1 MRLGIDEAKNI
12 AASIV
17 AAKATIVAVKATT
30 TSASDLLFPLQYR
43 GKALALLLLQPQ
55 RRLHV
60 REIARLTGTVA
71 GTMNK
76 ELDRLQKAGLL
87 EKHRVGNQLQF
98 CANLQHPVFPELSA
112 LLRKTIGLADVL
124 TLALTPMVDRIE
136 VAFVF
141 GSVARSSD
149 TAASDVDV
157 IIIGN
162 VAFGE
167 VVNLLH
173 DAQVTLQREINPKI
187 FMVKEWQAK
196 LSAKSSFVLDVLSKP
211 KIFLIGAQ
219 RDLDQ
224 LAEPGQDR
232 SA

>member
-1 MRLGIDEAKNI
+1 M
-12 AASIV
+12 
-17 AAKATIVAVKATT
+17 KATT
-30 TSASDLLFPLQYR
+30 SSASDLLFPLQYR

-87 EKHRVGNQLQF
+87 EKHRVGNQLQY

-124 TLALTPMVDRIE
+124 TLALTPVAERIM

-157 IIIGN
+157 IIIGR
-162 VAFGE
+162 VDFGE
-167 VVNLLH
+167 AVNLLYE
-173 DAQVTLQREINPKI
+173 AQTTLHREINPKV
-187 FMVKEWQAK
+187 FAVEEWQAK
-196 LSAKSSFVLDVLSKP
+196 LDAKSSFILDVLSKP
-211 KIFLIGAQ
+211 KIFLIGTQ

-224 LAEPGQDR
+224 LDQSGQDR
-232 SA
+232 PA

>member
-1 MRLGIDEAKNI
+1 M
-12 AASIV
+12 
-17 AAKATIVAVKATT
+17 
-30 TSASDLLFPLQYR
+30 LFPLQYR

-76 ELDRLQKAGLL
+76 ELGRLQKAGLL

-124 TLALTPMVDRIE
+124 TLALTPVVDRIT

-141 GSVARSSD
+141 GSIAESSD

-157 IIIGN
+157 MIIGSIDFSE
-162 VAFGE
+162 A
-167 VVNLLH
+167 VNLLY
-173 DAQVTLQREINPKI
+173 DAQTTLQREINPKI
-187 FMVKEWQAK
+187 FTVEEWQAR
-196 LSAKSSFVLDVLSKP
+196 LSAESSFVLDVLSKP
-211 KIFLIGAQ
+211 KLFLIGAQ

-224 LAEPGQDR
+224 LAESGQDR
-232 SA
+232 PA

>member
-1 MRLGIDEAKNI
+1 M
-12 AASIV
+12 
-17 AAKATIVAVKATT
+17 
-30 TSASDLLFPLQYR
+30 
-43 GKALALLLLQPQ
+43 LLLQPHQ
-55 RRLHV
+55 RLHV

-124 TLALTPMVDRIE
+124 TLALTPVVDRITI
-136 VAFVF
+136 AFVF

-149 TAASDVDV
+149 TAARDVDV

-162 VAFGE
+162 VDFSEAI
-167 VVNLLH
+167 NLLYE
-173 DAQVTLQREINPKI
+173 AQTTLHREINPKI
-187 FMVKEWQAK
+187 FTVEEWQAK
-196 LSAKSSFVLDVLSKP
+196 LAAKSSFVLDVLVKP
-211 KIFLIGAQ
+211 KIFLIGTQ
-219 RDLDQ
+219 HDLDQ
-224 LAEPGQDR
+224 LVEPGQDR
-232 SA
+232 PA

>member
-1 MRLGIDEAKNI
+1 M
-12 AASIV
+12 
-17 AAKATIVAVKATT
+17 KATFK
-30 TSASDLLFPLQYR
+30 SASELLFPLQYR

-76 ELDRLQKAGLL
+76 ELDRLQRAGLL

-98 CANLQHPVFPELSA
+98 CANQQHPVFPELSA

-124 TLALTPMVDRIE
+124 TLALMPAADRIT

-141 GSVARSSD
+141 GSVARAGD
-149 TAASDVDV
+149 TATSDVDV
-157 IIIGN
+157 LIIGR

-167 VVNLLH
+167 AINLLY
-173 DAQVTLQREINPKI
+173 DAQADLQREINPKV
-187 FMVKEWQAK
+187 FSPEEWTASLVAQ
-196 LSAKSSFVLDVLSKP
+196 SSFVQDVLSKP
-211 KIFLIGAQ
+211 KLFLIGAQ
-219 RDLDQ
+219 CDLDQ
-224 LAEPGQDR
+224 LAELGQDR
-232 SA
+232 PT